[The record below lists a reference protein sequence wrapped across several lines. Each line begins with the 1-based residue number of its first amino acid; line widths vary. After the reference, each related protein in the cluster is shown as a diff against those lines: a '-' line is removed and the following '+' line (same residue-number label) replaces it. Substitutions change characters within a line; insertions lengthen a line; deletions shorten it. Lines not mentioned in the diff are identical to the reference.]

1 MTSIPAEPGLKS
13 RPRRLRL
20 VVFDLDGTLVDSS
33 EDLATAVNR
42 MLEALAPGT
51 PPLAHAQVRSFI
63 GNGARVLVGRALEA
77 AGLAAAVDAALP
89 AFLAAYRGC
98 LLDRTRF
105 YPGVLTAL
113 AALRPVPLAV
123 LTNKPGD
130 LSRALLAGLGASGH
144 FVRVIGGGDAPR
156 KPDPA
161 GLRELIA
168 SCGAAADETVL
179 VGDSAVDVATGRAA
193 GVFTVGVLCGF
204 DAEGFA
210 GFAPDLQIDSV
221 AALPAALRD
230 IPR

>member
-1 MTSIPAEPGLKS
+1 M
-13 RPRRLRL
+13 
-20 VVFDLDGTLVDSS
+20 FDLDGTLVDSS

-42 MLEALAPGT
+42 MLATLAPGT
-51 PPLAHAQVRSFI
+51 PPLAHPQVRSFI
-63 GNGARVLVGRALEA
+63 GNGARVLVGRALQA
-77 AGLAAAVDAALP
+77 AGLGPDVDAALP

-105 YPGVLTAL
+105 YPGVREAL
-113 AALRPVPLAV
+113 DALRPVPLAV

-130 LSRALLAGLGASGH
+130 LSRELLAGLGAADL

-161 GLRELIA
+161 GLRELMA
-168 SCGAAADETVL
+168 LCDAAADETVL
-179 VGDSAVDVATGRAA
+179 VGDSAVDVATGQAA
-193 GVFTVGVLCGF
+193 SVFTIGVLCGF

-210 GFAPDLQIDSV
+210 AAAPDLQLASV
-221 AALPAALRD
+221 AALPEALRD

>member
-1 MTSIPAEPGLKS
+1 MHLPQ
-13 RPRRLRL
+13 RLRL

-42 MLEALAPGT
+42 MLATLAAGT
-51 PPLAHAQVRSFI
+51 PPLSHPQVRSFI
-63 GNGARVLVGRALEA
+63 GNGARVLVGRALQA
-77 AGLAAAVDAALP
+77 AGLDHGLDQALP

-105 YPGVLTAL
+105 YPGVLAAL
-113 AALRPVPLAV
+113 EALRPVPLAV

-130 LSRALLAGLGASGH
+130 LSRELLAGLGAADR

-156 KPDPA
+156 KPDPT
-161 GLRELIA
+161 GLHELRA
-168 SCGAAADETVL
+168 LCGAAAEETVL

-193 GVFTVGVLCGF
+193 SVFTVGVLCGF

-210 GFAPDLQIDSV
+210 GAPPDLQLASV